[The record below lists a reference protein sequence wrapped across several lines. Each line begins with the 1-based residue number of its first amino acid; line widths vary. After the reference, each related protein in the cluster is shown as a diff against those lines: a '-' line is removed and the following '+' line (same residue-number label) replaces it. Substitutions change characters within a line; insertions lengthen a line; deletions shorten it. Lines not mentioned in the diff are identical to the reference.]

1 MRTAAAW
8 LLIASIACLVLSG
21 WASASEVE
29 SAPYE
34 IFYHAFRDIAD
45 RTHRRI
51 SDNAVRYLLDRLEV
65 DWVIHRTDSGG
76 IDVRGY
82 VGYPL
87 RFCILVHAKYDSCG
101 QYGSARYRLIDGSG
115 RTRWERQ
122 GGIVVPPRLSSDGTV
137 ELFSEEGPPSSG
149 LRPDTLR
156 LDFVDVNG
164 TLLGTKR
171 WGDRVM
177 RPNQSCRFPEQAR
190 FWGRDLFVITLNLCR
205 DESQVQE
212 RHEFNHTIYVAVS
225 TDGRER
231 WRWNLGA
238 CEPQGFGGGF
248 KCGLTVLGTATTNLG
263 DGKDDTEYRVR
274 YGFDRYGNNLC
285 AEPPGGIYK
294 ETVSSEWL
302 DNYQVVH

>member
-1 MRTAAAW
+1 
-8 LLIASIACLVLSG
+8 
-21 WASASEVE
+21 
-29 SAPYE
+29 
-34 IFYHAFRDIAD
+34 
-45 RTHRRI
+45 
-51 SDNAVRYLLDRLEV
+51 
-65 DWVIHRTDSGG
+65 
-76 IDVRGY
+76 
-82 VGYPL
+82 
-87 RFCILVHAKYDSCG
+87 
-101 QYGSARYRLIDGSG
+101 
-115 RTRWERQ
+115 
-122 GGIVVPPRLSSDGTV
+122 
-137 ELFSEEGPPSSG
+137 
-149 LRPDTLR
+149 
-156 LDFVDVNG
+156 
-164 TLLGTKR
+164 
-171 WGDRVM
+171 
-177 RPNQSCRFPEQAR
+177 
-190 FWGRDLFVITLNLCR
+190 VITLNLCR